1 MILVS
6 ACLLGLLGFVFG
18 IFTSSFV
25 YFYINFKNNMSSQVN
40 DPVVMDHSGHS
51 MPMMNSMMK
60 NYNDLEYLNLMII
73 HHNDA
78 LEMADRAIKNSSN
91 KFILELSKNIIS
103 SQSKEISEMKVEME
117 KIVNSK

>member
-1 MILVS
+1 MNLKNKLVFM
-6 ACLLGLLGFVFG
+6 LLGFVFG

>member
-1 MILVS
+1 MNLKNKLVFM
-6 ACLLGLLGFVFG
+6 LLGFVFG
-18 IFTSSFV
+18 IFTSTFI
-25 YFYINFKNNMSSQVN
+25 YFYINFKNNTSSQVN
-40 DPVVMDHSGHS
+40 DPVIMDHSGHS

-78 LEMADRAIKNSSN
+78 LEMADRAITNSSN